1 MDAGEAGEIMIQR
14 EAQIAESSLLSGFDL
29 SLSGRVSTTNVSRIE

>member
-1 MDAGEAGEIMIQR
+1 MNAGESGEIMIRR
-14 EAQIAESSLLSGFDL
+14 EAQIAESSLLSGFDS